1 MLELVRVHREHGPRQ
16 QQDEEQAELPM
27 LAELVGGPERDR
39 DELEDVLGVREV
51 PPRGRREGEQLD
63 HRVVESV
70 DGAAAHAHKLAAR
83 LAGFD
88 YIEEKYLAFGALAA
102 QKVVKPDAPEE
113 LEEVVD
119 FG

>member
-1 MLELVRVHREHGPRQ
+1 MI
-16 QQDEEQAELPM
+16 
-27 LAELVGGPERDR
+27 
-39 DELEDVLGVREV
+39 
-51 PPRGRREGEQLD
+51 
-63 HRVVESV
+63 
-70 DGAAAHAHKLAAR
+70 GADHAHKLAAR

>member
-1 MLELVRVHREHGPRQ
+1 MTGPTMTEAIENWVLRM
-16 QQDEEQAELPM
+16 D
-27 LAELVGGPERDR
+27 LAD
-39 DELEDVLGVREV
+39 
-51 PPRGRREGEQLD
+51 
-63 HRVVESV
+63 
-70 DGAAAHAHKLAAR
+70 HAHKLAAR

-102 QKVVKPDAPEE
+102 QKVVRPDAPEE